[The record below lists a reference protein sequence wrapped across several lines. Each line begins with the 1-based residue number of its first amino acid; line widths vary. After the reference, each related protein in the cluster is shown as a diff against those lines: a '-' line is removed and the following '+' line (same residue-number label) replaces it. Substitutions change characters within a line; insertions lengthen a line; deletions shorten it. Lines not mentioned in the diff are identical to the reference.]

1 VQAREY
7 ENVAEP
13 AVTMYSYGQP
23 RVGNLPFS
31 SDYGGCLSI
40 RTFSYAMLL
49 LPAPKCSMPQKCL
62 RAPGNLKKRSNI
74 LPLIAEVHHFHSAAG

>member
-1 VQAREY
+1 MQAREY

-40 RTFSYAMLL
+40 STSLL
-49 LPAPKCSMPQKCL
+49 CCAALA
-62 RAPGNLKKRSNI
+62 
-74 LPLIAEVHHFHSAAG
+74 SAFM

>member
-1 VQAREY
+1 MQAREY

-40 RTFSYAMLL
+40 KTLSLMLFCSRL
-49 LPAPKCSMPQKCL
+49 KCSRPHKKA
-62 RAPGNLKKRSNI
+62 RAPGNQKSCQGVCHPAPDRKSAP
-74 LPLIAEVHHFHSAAG
+74 LP